1 MELAPLTKNISQ
13 QPLRLKMQ
21 KTNLFF
27 KTTNI
32 YKVLIRNI
40 MGKALW
46 AKEACL
52 FENTVIFLKNA
63 IHVNMS

>member
-21 KTNLFF
+21 KTNRFF
-27 KTTNI
+27 KTTNM
-32 YKVLIRNI
+32 YKVLIRHI
-40 MGKALW
+40 MGKTLG

-63 IHVNMS
+63 IHVHM